1 VKPQFGV
8 PDAALRQLQFRRG
21 LVCHQ
26 FADHFGQL
34 ADAGDQMD
42 RADRRWGRAVIKIG
56 KLPVNLSLSAY
67 HNVVKP
73 QFGADWQLRSQV
85 TLIF

>member
-1 VKPQFGV
+1 VTSSPITTANWETPRTKWTV
-8 PDAALRQLQFRRG
+8 PIG
-21 LVCHQ
+21 
-26 FADHFGQL
+26 
-34 ADAGDQMD
+34 
-42 RADRRWGRAVIKIG
+42 GRAGRVIKIG

-67 HNVVKP
+67 YNVVKP

>member
-1 VKPQFGV
+1 
-8 PDAALRQLQFRRG
+8 
-21 LVCHQ
+21 
-26 FADHFGQL
+26 
-34 ADAGDQMD
+34 MD

>member
-1 VKPQFGV
+1 MQPFVNYNFGEGWYV
-8 PDAALRQLQFRRG
+8 TSWPITTANWETPG
-21 LVCHQ
+21 TKWT
-26 FADHFGQL
+26 GPIGGG
-34 ADAGDQMD
+34 AG
-42 RADRRWGRAVIKIG
+42 RVIKIG

-67 HNVVKP
+67 YNVVKP